1 MNRFSRIRHHVDMKD
16 VKKRHLEETA
26 AKKLEKKILKEE
38 IVQINSEYEKRKSNW
53 REDLNESD
61 WTPVDSPITNSTSQT
76 FHYSVPNLETG
87 EPNTFTVSGLGG
99 VESLPSSVKVD
110 FGFGESP
117 PDGVNPPSYNQ
128 LALAG
133 YAKPILIKRR
143 DPEDVNPKLDASQEF
158 TKKIDAEVSMNA
170 RVSPSE
176 YQVPGSKEYKDMQ
189 RLSFDE
195 WIKKVPPFAYGSQDN
210 FIINDPERRWRGIY
224 MRDWAAQNKQPMNV
238 SRVKALKNVLD
249 PTTGKLVNPFAET
262 ELTKLVRSKLISVG
276 NFNYDEMGNGP
287 YGRELVKMVL
297 QKGPAA
303 LSVYMEE
310 LGQFEKHMSGV
321 VDILDKDLIE
331 VRNNLKSR
339 YVKPSEIQRRTQRQ
353 ANNYGHYNQKLEQIR
368 QDLRYLK
375 TTFSSIQRAFAGNF
389 DTPPI
394 EPPKPPAEF
403 NYMDDMPPEGG
414 TFDKDGNYIP
424 PGFEDAI
431 RTDQI
436 YDADEVSAALKDP
449 GRFESL
455 LRNIA
460 KKVNVGTAKEIY
472 DYHLRFLNNPTSR
485 IQDVSKLVKK
495 KDLEELIKL
504 INSYDK
510 KKLKFSPKVIY
521 GELQK
526 AIDRVPGLANGIG
539 NLDQA
544 KLYVR
549 GNYYYIEKP
558 YDFSNILDTIGK
570 KGLNAPAYA
579 LLQTLRGK
587 MKLRDFLLGTKT
599 MNMRIKIPINKD

>member
-1 MNRFSRIRHHVDMKD
+1 MNRFNRIRHHVDMKD
-16 VKKRHLEETA
+16 VKKRHLEESA
-26 AKKLEKKILKEE
+26 ARKLEEKRIKEE
-38 IVQINSEYEKRKSNW
+38 IEQINSEYEKRKSDW
-53 REDLNESD
+53 RDDLKESD
-61 WTPVDSPITNSTSQT
+61 WTPVDSPITNSTSQR
-76 FHYSVPNLETG
+76 FNYSVGNLETG

-99 VESLPSSVKVD
+99 VESLPSSVEVD
-110 FGFGESP
+110 FGFGENP
-117 PDGVNPPSYNQ
+117 PGGVNPPSYNQ

-133 YAKPILIKRR
+133 YAKPILMKRR
-143 DPEDVNPKLDASQEF
+143 DTEDVNPRLDASQEF
-158 TKKIDAEVSMNA
+158 AQNVGADVMMNA

-189 RLSFDE
+189 RLPFDE
-195 WIKKVPPFAYGSQDN
+195 WFKKLNPFSYATQDN
-210 FIINDPERRWRGIY
+210 SMIKDPEVRWRGIY
-224 MRDWAAQNKQPMNV
+224 MREWAAQNKAPMNV

-262 ELTKLVRSKLISVG
+262 ELTKLVKSKLMSVG
-276 NFNYDEMGNGP
+276 NFHYDEMGNGP
-287 YGRELVKMVL
+287 YGRQVVEMVL

-303 LSVYMEE
+303 LSVYMVE
-310 LGQFEKHMSGV
+310 LGEFEKHMSGV

-339 YVKPSEIQRRTQRQ
+339 YVPPSEIQRRTARQ
-353 ANNYGHYNQKLEQIR
+353 ADNYGHYYEKLEQIR

-375 TTFSSIQRAFAGNF
+375 TTFPTIQRAFAGNF
-389 DTPPI
+389 DAPPI
-394 EPPKPPAEF
+394 EPPEPPAEF

-436 YDADEVSAALKDP
+436 YDADVVSAALKDA
-449 GRFESL
+449 GKFEAL
-455 LRNIA
+455 LRNVA

-495 KDLEELIKL
+495 KDLKVLIKL

-510 KKLKFSPKVIY
+510 KKLKFAPASIY

-526 AIDRVPGLANGIG
+526 AIDNTPGLANGIG
-539 NLDQA
+539 LLNQA
-544 KLYVR
+544 KIYIR

-587 MKLRDFLLGTKT
+587 MKLRDFLLGTKR
-599 MNMRIKIPINKD
+599 MNIRIKIPIE